1 MTPAGIF
8 LLTILSFTYLATF
21 PIFAQETS
29 VTPSPTAA
37 SSPTPKPKTS
47 LTPTPTIG
55 TNLNITP
62 TVTPKLTPPDE
73 TITPTPKQSPQP
85 TSTPAPSPTE
95 TVQNTPG
102 PIFAQ
107 SNEIIVTPTPTPQPV
122 VLSHTIQ
129 TALPL
134 GRIITAPFDLVTNY
148 LPKNYYDDQGLTPQ
162 TNNLLLILS
171 FLCISLGAGLLQW
184 PSILKAKNHLLAP
197 SSKKRHEFP
206 IYSQKN

>member
-1 MTPAGIF
+1 MTPVGIF
-8 LLTILSFTYLATF
+8 LLTVLSFTYLATF

-29 VTPSPTAA
+29 VTPTPTAA

-47 LTPTPTIG
+47 LTPTPSTG
-55 TNLNITP
+55 VSLNTTP
-62 TVTPKLTPPDE
+62 TVTPKLTQTVE
-73 TITPTPKQSPQP
+73 TTTPTPKQSPEP

-95 TVQNTPG
+95 APG

-107 SNEIIVTPTPTPQPV
+107 SDESITTPTPTPQPV
-122 VLSHTIQ
+122 VLSHTFQ
-129 TALPL
+129 PVLPL

-162 TNNLLLILS
+162 TNNLLLILA
-171 FLCISLGAGLLQW
+171 FLCISVGTGLLQW
-184 PSILKAKNHLLAP
+184 PTILKAKHHIFA
-197 SSKKRHEFP
+197 SSKKTHEFP